1 MSDNN
6 SIAAIRKVYQ
16 LESLLEKDLDPDP
29 IKQFANWWQ
38 QAIES
43 KIDEPNAMALA
54 TCAAAV
60 RPSVRSVLLKGR
72 EKNSCIFL

>member
-16 LESLLEKDLDPDP
+16 LESLLEKDLDANP
-29 IKQFANWWQ
+29 IKQFESWWQ

-43 KIDEPNAMALA
+43 KIDEPNAMTLA
-54 TCAAAV
+54 TSAM
-60 RPSVRSVLLKGR
+60 SGSLL
-72 EKNSCIFL
+72 